1 MTLTVCVIIEIPIN
15 KKKKERFVLQYV
27 RIGNVFWIGLAGDMT
42 YFLFY
47 RVANKLMINDVQ
59 WLFDSNDVY
68 P

>member
-1 MTLTVCVIIEIPIN
+1 MTLTACVIIEIPIN
-15 KKKKERFVLQYV
+15 KKKERKVCVAV
-27 RIGNVFWIGLAGDMT
+27 RMGNVFWIGLAVHMT